1 MARPPAA
8 AAKRRILFEGVLACF
23 DKERIRY
30 VDCFEKGWGF
40 ALVKKVSRLCV
51 EKGKRREEGKV

>member
-30 VDCFEKGWGF
+30 VDCFEEGWF
-40 ALVKKVSRLCV
+40 ALAKKVSRLCV
-51 EKGKRREEGKV
+51 EKGKRREEWKV